1 MRHKLQKLIPRSNQA
16 KYDWQALE
24 NMDHN
29 LQDRV
34 IEEFRA
40 IDEAVRQRTWMQSGL
55 YTMKL

>member
-16 KYDWQALE
+16 KYDWQVLE

-29 LQDRV
+29 FQDRV

-40 IDEAVRQRTWMQSGL
+40 IDEAVRQRTWM
-55 YTMKL
+55 